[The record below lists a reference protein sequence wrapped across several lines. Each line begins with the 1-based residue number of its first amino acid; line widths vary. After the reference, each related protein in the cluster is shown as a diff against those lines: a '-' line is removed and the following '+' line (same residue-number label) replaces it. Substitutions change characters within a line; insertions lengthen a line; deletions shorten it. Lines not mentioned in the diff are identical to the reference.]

1 MISELLEKVRNRVA
15 MIRALDGA
23 AFAIAPNARF
33 DLLVE
38 GKINV
43 VVFPASVVYEETT
56 RDVVKEITTV
66 AVAVAVYFADKF
78 SEYDLLEIVPQIE
91 HALLQF
97 DPDVSDGLYLWESAQ
112 ALGQPMNSAIKDT
125 PGGLLDVGAADQEYV
140 YQVPVYV
147 SFARYF
153 KKNAATDI
161 TLYSGEAPEPA
172 TILADESLR
181 LRLHIVDHG
190 HDVTAK
196 MKMKGTLSFV

>member
-1 MISELLEKVRNRVA
+1 

-33 DLLVE
+33 DSLVE

-43 VVFPASVVYEETT
+43 VVFPASVVYEETA

-97 DPDVSDGLYLWESAQ
+97 DPDVSDGLYRWEFAQ

-153 KKNAATDI
+153 KKDAATDI
-161 TLYSGEAPEPA
+161 TLYSGNTSEPA

-181 LRLHIVDHG
+181 LRLHIIDHG

-196 MKMKGTLSFV
+196 MKIKWTLSFV